1 MHTRGDA
8 VVRRREDGALELRV
22 NGVFVMDDVE
32 TTSERLLARTAL
44 AGAADPR
51 HVVVGGLGMGF
62 TLREILTD
70 RRVRQVTV
78 AELEPAIPAF
88 MREGTL
94 PGADLLDD
102 RRVGLHVG
110 DVRDV
115 VGDLAPR
122 SVDVILLDVDNGPD
136 FLVNDSNADLY
147 GAPFI
152 ATCAERLRDLGELCI
167 WSMDDSAAVR
177 EALAASF
184 AHVYAERVPVRL
196 QGRAEAYWLLRGRVP
211 RR

>member
-32 TTSERLLARTAL
+32 TTSERLLARAAL
-44 AGAADPR
+44 AGAANPR

-70 RRVRQVTV
+70 RRVAQVTV
-78 AELEPAIPAF
+78 AELEPAIPEF

-94 PGADLLDD
+94 PGADLLAD
-102 RRVGLHVG
+102 RRVDLHVD
-110 DVRDV
+110 DVREV
-115 VGDLAPR
+115 VRALGGR

-136 FLVNDSNADLY
+136 FLVHDRNAAVY
-147 GAPFI
+147 EAPFV
-152 ATCAERLRDLGELCI
+152 ADCAARLSDLGELCI
-167 WSMDDSAAVR
+167 WSMDDSAPVR
-177 EALAASF
+177 DALAASF
-184 AHVYAERVPVRL
+184 DHVYAEQVPVRL

-211 RR
+211 QR

>member
-32 TTSERLLARTAL
+32 TTSERLLARAAL
-44 AGAADPR
+44 AGCADPR

-70 RRVRQVTV
+70 RRVKQVTV
-78 AELEPAIPAF
+78 AELESAIPAF

-94 PGADLLDD
+94 PGADLLED
-102 RRVGLHVG
+102 RRVALRVD
-110 DVRDV
+110 DVQAV
-115 VGDLAPR
+115 VAALPET

-136 FLVNDSNADLY
+136 FLVHDTNAAVY
-147 GAPFI
+147 EAPFV
-152 ATCAERLRDLGELCI
+152 ATCAARLRERGELCI
-167 WSMDDSAAVR
+167 WSMDDSAPVR
-177 EALAASF
+177 EALTASF

-196 QGRAEAYWLLRGRVP
+196 QGREEAYWLLRGRVP

>member
-32 TTSERLLARTAL
+32 TTSERLLARAAL
-44 AGAADPR
+44 AGCADPR

-70 RRVRQVTV
+70 RRRQ
-78 AELEPAIPAF
+78 A
-88 MREGTL
+88 GH
-94 PGADLLDD
+94 
-102 RRVGLHVG
+102 RRRAG
-110 DVRDV
+110 VRDPRVHARGHAAGRRPARRPPGRPRVDDVQAV
-115 VGDLAPR
+115 VAALPER
-122 SVDVILLDVDNGPD
+122 SVDAILLDVDNGPD
-136 FLVNDSNADLY
+136 FLVHDTNASVY
-147 GAPFI
+147 EAPFV
-152 ATCAERLRDLGELCI
+152 ATCAARLRDHGELCI
-167 WSMDDSAAVR
+167 WSMDDSSPVR
-177 EALAASF
+177 EALTASF

-196 QGRAEAYWLLRGRVP
+196 QGREEAYWLLRGRVP